1 MKEMRWVPEKKDEK
15 VNQYL
20 DRMNHEPWLAI
31 FAVSLLLISLCTVLM
46 GIGVF

>member
-1 MKEMRWVPEKKDEK
+1 MKEMRWVPESKDEK

-31 FAVSLLLISLCTVLM
+31 FAVSLLLMSLFAVL
-46 GIGVF
+46 IGVGAF